1 METTLQTA
9 TQLVPK
15 EQLPGLISLNPIDV
29 LLTDPERKYRNRM
42 LYMAM
47 ILGNGY
53 KSKVKITFHSIDGPR
68 TVETTVWATTDM
80 EAVRPLLEEQGFMLV
95 HVTDEELG
103 KVNGFMAKHPS
114 GITYL
119 LSPKPLAEIGVHTYP
134 THFVFDKQGTLR
146 FKQTNELN
154 WRTPSTVQDI
164 VKVVE

>member
-42 LYMAM
+42 LYLAM

-68 TVETTVWATTDM
+68 TVETTVWATT
-80 EAVRPLLEEQGFMLV
+80 EATVMLKGGISLPI
-95 HVTDEELG
+95 VTIYSVD
-103 KVNGFMAKHPS
+103 
-114 GITYL
+114 Y
-119 LSPKPLAEIGVHTYP
+119 
-134 THFVFDKQGTLR
+134 
-146 FKQTNELN
+146 
-154 WRTPSTVQDI
+154 
-164 VKVVE
+164 